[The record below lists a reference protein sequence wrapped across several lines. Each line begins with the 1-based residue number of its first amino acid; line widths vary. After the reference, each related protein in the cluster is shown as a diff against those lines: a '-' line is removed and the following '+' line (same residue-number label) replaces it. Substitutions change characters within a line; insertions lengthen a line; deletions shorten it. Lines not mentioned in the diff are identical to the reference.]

1 MDCQLIRLDLV
12 AFHFGDLD
20 DETRRRVEAHLPAC
34 GACLQAFLAL
44 KRSIESADSRLSET
58 ARARLRA
65 AVAREIIAVPRSE
78 PAWPWWQ
85 RPLAVALATAAVFLA
100 LSTVSAL
107 ASSPG
112 AAPLAWP
119 KPPMPLNAS
128 DATR

>member
-1 MDCQLIRLDLV
+1 
-12 AFHFGDLD
+12 
-20 DETRRRVEAHLPAC
+20 
-34 GACLQAFLAL
+34 LQAFLAL

-85 RPLAVALATAAVFLA
+85 RPLAVVLATAAVLLA
-100 LSTVSAL
+100 LSAASGV

-112 AAPLAWP
+112 VAPLAWP
-119 KPPMPLNAS
+119 KPNAGDS
-128 DATR
+128 TR